1 MSHQIITDLNSRY
14 TAKKYDETKRVS
26 QEDMAIIK
34 EALRLSASSINSQPW
49 KFIVIESD
57 EA

>member
-1 MSHQIITDLNSRY
+1 MLVHPHLSSHKEDINVSHQIITDLNNRY

-34 EALRLSASSINSQPW
+34 EALRLS
-49 KFIVIESD
+49 
-57 EA
+57 